1 MKYTMKYTMKCTKQ
15 TVEPFFTLDK
25 EYQIAHNNTLGYFI
39 KDDNNEIVGDGKT
52 REELLNNLNEYW
64 YSQFELI
71 VIDGDKENKVL
82 LTLDENKEL
91 TINIKKADEAL
102 DLKLECDMWKEEH
115 EKVRQKYIDKDVE
128 LQIVDRIVLQYE
140 QRINEL
146 EEQLNELHRKRH

>member
-1 MKYTMKYTMKCTKQ
+1 MKCTKQ

-82 LTLDENKEL
+82 LTLNENKEL
-91 TINIKKADEAL
+91 SINIKKADEAEVIYML
-102 DLKLECDMWKEEH
+102 MAGLIRVCKE
-115 EKVRQKYIDKDVE
+115 VE
-128 LQIVDRIVLQYE
+128 LE
-140 QRINEL
+140 QDLMIETIKEL
-146 EEQLNELHRKRH
+146 WGCVE

>member
-1 MKYTMKYTMKCTKQ
+1 MKYTMKCTKQ

-82 LTLDENKEL
+82 LTLNENKEL
-91 TINIKKADEAL
+91 SINIKKAYEAEVIYML
-102 DLKLECDMWKEEH
+102 MAGLIRVCKE
-115 EKVRQKYIDKDVE
+115 VE
-128 LQIVDRIVLQYE
+128 LE
-140 QRINEL
+140 QDLMIETIKEL
-146 EEQLNELHRKRH
+146 WGCVE

>member
-1 MKYTMKYTMKCTKQ
+1 MKYTMKCTKQ

-91 TINIKKADEAL
+91 TINIKKADEAEVIYML
-102 DLKLECDMWKEEH
+102 MAGLIRVCKEVEAEQDLMIETIKELWGC
-115 EKVRQKYIDKDVE
+115 VE
-128 LQIVDRIVLQYE
+128 
-140 QRINEL
+140 
-146 EEQLNELHRKRH
+146 

>member
-1 MKYTMKYTMKCTKQ
+1 MKYTMKCTKQ

-25 EYQIAHNNTLGYFI
+25 EYQIAHNNALGYFI

-91 TINIKKADEAL
+91 SINIKKADEAEVIYML
-102 DLKLECDMWKEEH
+102 MAGLIRVCKE
-115 EKVRQKYIDKDVE
+115 VE
-128 LQIVDRIVLQYE
+128 LE
-140 QRINEL
+140 QDLMIDTIKEIWGHV
-146 EEQLNELHRKRH
+146 E

>member
-1 MKYTMKYTMKCTKQ
+1 MKYKIKCVKQ

-91 TINIKKADEAL
+91 SINIKKADEAEVIYML
-102 DLKLECDMWKEEH
+102 MAGLIRVCKEVEAEQDLMIETIKEIWGH
-115 EKVRQKYIDKDVE
+115 VE
-128 LQIVDRIVLQYE
+128 
-140 QRINEL
+140 
-146 EEQLNELHRKRH
+146 

>member
-1 MKYTMKYTMKCTKQ
+1 MKYTMKCTKQ

-25 EYQIAHNNTLGYFI
+25 EYPIAHNNTLGYFI

-82 LTLDENKEL
+82 LTLNENKEL
-91 TINIKKADEAL
+91 SINIKKADEAEVIYML
-102 DLKLECDMWKEEH
+102 MAGLIRVCKE
-115 EKVRQKYIDKDVE
+115 VE
-128 LQIVDRIVLQYE
+128 LE
-140 QRINEL
+140 QDLMIETIKEL
-146 EEQLNELHRKRH
+146 WGCVE

>member
-1 MKYTMKYTMKCTKQ
+1 MKYTIKCTKQ

-82 LTLDENKEL
+82 LTLNEDKEL
-91 TINIKKADEAL
+91 SINIKKADEAEVIYML
-102 DLKLECDMWKEEH
+102 MAGLIRVCKEVEAEQDLMIETIKEIWGH
-115 EKVRQKYIDKDVE
+115 VE
-128 LQIVDRIVLQYE
+128 
-140 QRINEL
+140 
-146 EEQLNELHRKRH
+146 

>member
-1 MKYTMKYTMKCTKQ
+1 MKYTMKCTKQ

-91 TINIKKADEAL
+91 SINIKKADEAVVIYML
-102 DLKLECDMWKEEH
+102 MAGLISVCKAVEIEEDSVIETIKELWGH
-115 EKVRQKYIDKDVE
+115 VE
-128 LQIVDRIVLQYE
+128 
-140 QRINEL
+140 
-146 EEQLNELHRKRH
+146 

>member
-1 MKYTMKYTMKCTKQ
+1 MKYTMKCTKQ

-82 LTLDENKEL
+82 LTLNENKEL
-91 TINIKKADEAL
+91 SINIKKADEAEVIYML
-102 DLKLECDMWKEEH
+102 MAGLIRVCKEVEAEQDLMIETIKELWGH
-115 EKVRQKYIDKDVE
+115 VE
-128 LQIVDRIVLQYE
+128 WS
-140 QRINEL
+140 
-146 EEQLNELHRKRH
+146 

>member
-1 MKYTMKYTMKCTKQ
+1 MKYTMKCTKQ

-82 LTLDENKEL
+82 LTLNENKEL
-91 TINIKKADEAL
+91 SINIKKAYEAEVIYML
-102 DLKLECDMWKEEH
+102 MAGLIRACKE
-115 EKVRQKYIDKDVE
+115 VE
-128 LQIVDRIVLQYE
+128 LE
-140 QRINEL
+140 QDLMIETIKEL
-146 EEQLNELHRKRH
+146 WGCVEWKQHG

>member
-1 MKYTMKYTMKCTKQ
+1 MKYTMKCTKQ

-82 LTLDENKEL
+82 LTLNENKEL
-91 TINIKKADEAL
+91 SINIKKAYEAEVIYML
-102 DLKLECDMWKEEH
+102 MAGLIRACKE
-115 EKVRQKYIDKDVE
+115 VE
-128 LQIVDRIVLQYE
+128 LE
-140 QRINEL
+140 QDLMIETIKEL
-146 EEQLNELHRKRH
+146 WGCVE